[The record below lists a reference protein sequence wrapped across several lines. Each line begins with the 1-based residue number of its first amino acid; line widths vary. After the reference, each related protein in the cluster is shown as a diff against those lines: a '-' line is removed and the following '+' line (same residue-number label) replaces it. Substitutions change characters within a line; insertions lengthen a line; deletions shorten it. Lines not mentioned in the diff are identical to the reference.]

1 MSSEVVVVDGVPE
14 GISGNNENTE
24 HNHHQVSD
32 HPALTGKKLSWQKLR
47 RSEVILLT
55 WNPTPSLL
63 PLMPPNSKVHLI

>member
-47 RSEVILLT
+47 RSDSLDMESHT
-55 WNPTPSLL
+55 FPSSAHA
-63 PLMPPNSKVHLI
+63 SKLQSTFNLI